1 LYVAAGALPQPGTSE
16 YVQGVE
22 VPVDY
27 DGIIPD
33 GFDVIELPAAK
44 YLMFQGEPFGGRRL

>member
-1 LYVAAGALPQPGTSE
+1 VAAGALRKPGTSE

-33 GFDVIELPAAK
+33 VLTLLNFLQQSI
-44 YLMFQGEPFGGRRL
+44 

>member
-1 LYVAAGALPQPGTSE
+1 LYVLPERYRKPGTSE

-44 YLMFQGEPFGGRRL
+44 YLMFQESLLRKRL